1 MKITQRECDQTI
13 HRWQELCAELSYV
26 LLTYFNKNV
35 IVTLLKVKEVAYEP
49 RNYLQL
55 QEIP

>member
-26 LLTYFNKNV
+26 LIESNQAYLYNADHF
-35 IVTLLKVKEVAYEP
+35 LLAH
-49 RNYLQL
+49 NFLS
-55 QEIP
+55 